1 VSLLRRTQK
10 PLLKQPKSQL
20 QPLSNN
26 ELDDGDD
33 IIVDDEVVFGRNRK
47 AEEFGKVVHEDD
59 DAPLSD
65 YVMARLAQ
73 ARELAMEAYRKAQA

>member
-47 AEEFGKVVHEDD
+47 AEQFGQLVHEDD